1 MISKSHFC
9 ISVHKEVSLIDEES
23 PFKKS
28 QALHRKSI
36 LLGFKHDCNQD
47 KVGSDLVNA
56 TVSEFIQV
64 NLLN

>member
-1 MISKSHFC
+1 MTK
-9 ISVHKEVSLIDEES
+9 S

-28 QALHRKSI
+28 QALHRKSV

-56 TVSEFIQV
+56 TVSEFIQSKPAQ
-64 NLLN
+64 LRRDPF